1 MKAKESKVVID
12 FSNDPD
18 LDSFLRH
25 IGSHLE
31 QQRALRTPRLRIMAN
46 R

>member
-1 MKAKESKVVID
+1 MRAMKAKESELVID

-25 IGSHLE
+25 IGIH
-31 QQRALRTPRLRIMAN
+31 PV
-46 R
+46 